1 MQKIPLG
8 PVRAITF
15 DMYGTLL
22 DLVASFA
29 SGFDEFLKAKGYPG
43 GANDVVQAWET
54 TYLHESNVDSLLGG
68 PRTPF
73 EVVRRV
79 TLSQLF
85 HKLKIVHTKDDIEQL
100 VTTKATPTLFP
111 DVKEHLTRLQAQGK
125 YQMSV
130 LSNGDLESLDRA
142 VSGLGIPVD
151 RVISAEQAGYYKPH
165 SGVYQHAI
173 KELGLPGEQVLHV
186 AAHAWDIRGARAA
199 GMAGAYINRYDIPY
213 IDADG
218 SQADLEVPGLAELA
232 DRLIMNQ

>member
-1 MQKIPLG
+1 MQRLPLE

-22 DLVASFA
+22 DLEASFA
-29 SGFDEFLKAKGYPG
+29 SGFAEFLKAKGYPG
-43 GANDVVQAWET
+43 GAGEVVQAWEAA
-54 TYLHESNVDSLLGG
+54 YLHESNVDSMLGR

-85 HKLKIVHTKDDIEQL
+85 FKLKIEHTKDDVEQL
-100 VTTKATPTLFP
+100 VTTRATPTLFP
-111 DVKEHLTRLQAQGK
+111 DVKESLTRLKGK
-125 YQMSV
+125 YKMSV
-130 LSNGDLESLDRA
+130 LSNGDLDALDRA

-151 RVISAEQAGYYKPH
+151 RSISAEQAGYYKPH
-165 SGVYQHAI
+165 AGVYQHAMT
-173 KELGLPGEQVLHV
+173 ELGLPGEQVLHV

-199 GMAGAYINRYDIPY
+199 GMAGAYINRYGIPY

-232 DRLIMNQ
+232 DRLTAA

>member
-43 GANDVVQAWET
+43 SANDVVQAWET

-85 HKLKIVHTKDDIEQL
+85 HKLKIAHTKDDIEQL

-111 DVKEHLTRLQAQGK
+111 DVKEHLTRLRAQGK

>member
-1 MQKIPLG
+1 MQKLPLG

-22 DLVASFA
+22 DLLASFA
-29 SGFDEFLKAKGYPG
+29 SGFDEFLKAKRFPG
-43 GANDVVQAWET
+43 SADDVVQAWET
-54 TYLHESNVDSLLGG
+54 TYLHESNVDSLLGR

-85 HKLKIVHTKDDIEQL
+85 HKLKIAHTKDDIEEL

-111 DVKEHLTRLQAQGK
+111 DVKEHLARLQAQGK

-130 LSNGDLESLDRA
+130 LSNGDLESLERA
-142 VSGLGIPVD
+142 VSGLGIPVH
-151 RVISAEQAGYYKPH
+151 RTISAEQAGYYKPH

-213 IDADG
+213 VDADG

>member
-1 MQKIPLG
+1 MQRLPLE

-22 DLVASFA
+22 DLEASFA
-29 SGFDEFLKAKGYPG
+29 SGFAEFLKAKGYPG
-43 GANDVVQAWET
+43 GAGEVVQAWEAA
-54 TYLHESNVDSLLGG
+54 YLHESNVDSMLGR

-85 HKLKIVHTKDDIEQL
+85 FKLKIEHTKDDVEQL
-100 VTTKATPTLFP
+100 VTTRATPTLFP
-111 DVKEHLTRLQAQGK
+111 DVKESLTRLKGK
-125 YQMSV
+125 YKMSV
-130 LSNGDLESLDRA
+130 LSNGDLDALDRA

-151 RVISAEQAGYYKPH
+151 RSISAEQAGYYKPH
-165 SGVYQHAI
+165 AAVYQHAI

-199 GMAGAYINRYDIPY
+199 GMAGAYINRYGIPY
-213 IDADG
+213 VDADG

-232 DRLIMNQ
+232 DRLTAA

>member
-29 SGFDEFLKAKGYPG
+29 PGFDEFLKAKGYPG
-43 GANDVVQAWET
+43 SAEDVIQAWEI
-54 TYLHESNVDSLLGG
+54 TYLHESNVDSLLNR

-85 HKLKIVHTKDDIEQL
+85 HKLKISHTKDDIEQL

-111 DVKEHLTRLQAQGK
+111 DVIEHLARLQSLGK
-125 YQMSV
+125 YRMSV
-130 LSNGDLESLDRA
+130 LSNGDLEALDRA

-151 RVISAEQAGYYKPH
+151 EAISAEQAGYYKPH
-165 SGVYQHAI
+165 AGVYQHAI
-173 KELGLPGEQVLHV
+173 KELGLPADQILHV

-218 SQADLEVPGLAELA
+218 SQPDLEVPGLAELA
-232 DRLIMNQ
+232 DRLTQT

>member
-1 MQKIPLG
+1 MQRLPLE

-22 DLVASFA
+22 DLEASFA
-29 SGFDEFLKAKGYPG
+29 SGFAEFLKAKGYPG
-43 GANDVVQAWET
+43 GAGAVVQAWEAA
-54 TYLHESNVDSLLGG
+54 YLHESNVDSMLGR

-85 HKLKIVHTKDDIEQL
+85 FKLKIEHTKDDVEQL
-100 VTTKATPTLFP
+100 VTNWATPTLFP
-111 DVKEHLTRLQAQGK
+111 DVKESLTRLKGK
-125 YQMSV
+125 YEMSV
-130 LSNGDLESLDRA
+130 LSNGDLDALDRA

-151 RVISAEQAGYYKPH
+151 RSISAEQAGYYKPH
-165 SGVYQHAI
+165 AAVYQHAI

-186 AAHAWDIRGARAA
+186 AAHAWDIRGARAT
-199 GMAGAYINRYDIPY
+199 GMAGAYINRYGIPY
-213 IDADG
+213 VDADG

-232 DRLIMNQ
+232 DRLTAA

>member
-43 GANDVVQAWET
+43 SANDVVQAWET

-85 HKLKIVHTKDDIEQL
+85 HKLKIAHTKDDIEQL

-151 RVISAEQAGYYKPH
+151 SAISAEQAGYYKPH

-213 IDADG
+213 VDADG